1 MLPTV
6 NDITFFPI
14 CKGFQASISDLSTE
28 NNIIFD
34 LFSQN
39 QNTIRVCPSCGGSIH
54 IYDNHTSDL
63 KDMPIHN
70 GVSQILRVHYHR
82 YRCYNCGNSFT
93 EDIPFRQEG
102 TRITKRAAAWISSL
116 LGLMTIKA
124 ISDMTQINWE
134 TIRKIH
140 TKEMQRSITEH
151 KENLRKSGYKPTF
164 LAIDEFAIHK
174 GHRYATCVM
183 DLVQGDV
190 LWVGNGRSIEEFRF
204 FFREFDMNYLS
215 EVKAVAIDMNAS
227 YNRLI
232 EEYMPWAEIVYDR
245 FHMQAQFG
253 KDVLGAVRL
262 EEARCHQNFAKEI
275 EDSIP
280 FDADKNVKKEMK
292 EAALKERKSYS
303 KLKKARWT
311 ILMNGANLSDEGV
324 NSLNE
329 ILSSHSNLAV
339 CYAMKEEMTRIFEER
354 DTETAR
360 QLWLDWFAAAKS
372 SNISQLVKFAELK
385 ERRIDGLVSHAKYPI
400 NTGKLEGLNNKIKV
414 AKRVAY
420 GYRND
425 QYFFTL
431 IRYSTIPSPTKT

>member
-1 MLPTV
+1 
-6 NDITFFPI
+6 
-14 CKGFQASISDLSTE
+14 
-28 NNIIFD
+28 
-34 LFSQN
+34 
-39 QNTIRVCPSCGGSIH
+39 
-54 IYDNHTSDL
+54 
-63 KDMPIHN
+63 
-70 GVSQILRVHYHR
+70 
-82 YRCYNCGNSFT
+82 
-93 EDIPFRQEG
+93 
-102 TRITKRAAAWISSL
+102 
-116 LGLMTIKA
+116 
-124 ISDMTQINWE
+124 
-134 TIRKIH
+134 
-140 TKEMQRSITEH
+140 
-151 KENLRKSGYKPTF
+151 
-164 LAIDEFAIHK
+164 
-174 GHRYATCVM
+174 
-183 DLVQGDV
+183 
-190 LWVGNGRSIEEFRF
+190 
-204 FFREFDMNYLS
+204 MNYLS

-275 EDSIP
+275 EESIP

-372 SNISQLVKFAELK
+372 SNIPQLVKFAELK